1 MQLTGKE
8 THQITAMMLM
18 FIIYFLVFCMH
29 LLIHLESERG
39 LLRLYIQ
46 TATAFYVTN
55 TQRCYRIPKM
65 Q

>member
-29 LLIHLESERG
+29 LLIHLESECG

-46 TATAFYVTN
+46 TVFYVTK
-55 TQRCYRIPKM
+55 TQRRNRISKM

>member
-46 TATAFYVTN
+46 TVFYVTK
-55 TQRCYRIPKM
+55 TQRRNRISKM